1 MIVKMLIDVLFI
13 IALRFEKGEG
23 KLLQH
28 SYNGYNNYATQQ
40 LMKKSTKYM
49 FKFIIIVYKI

>member
-1 MIVKMLIDVLFI
+1 MLIDVLFI

-28 SYNGYNNYATQQ
+28 SQHSYNNYATQQ
-40 LMKKSTKYM
+40 LMKKSTKYR

>member
-1 MIVKMLIDVLFI
+1 MLIDVLFI

-28 SYNGYNNYATQQ
+28 SYNNYATQQ
-40 LMKKSTKYM
+40 LMKKSTKYR